1 MSVVAQQSGM
11 PLGRMRDDDN
21 VIENAHAHMVHVQS
35 HYSVRHMTV
44 LVYVLLTT
52 SRTTLN
58 ARPSCTVGRMHCWS
72 K

>member
-1 MSVVAQQSGM
+1 MGRVWDEFEADCATLVDTAHVKLRYSLRRMS
-11 PLGRMRDDDN
+11 
-21 VIENAHAHMVHVQS
+21 
-35 HYSVRHMTV
+35 V

-52 SRTTLN
+52 SRLTLK